1 MLLEGLGQ
9 RVSVTRVGTVG
20 V

>member
-1 MLLEGLGQ
+1 MLGLGQ